1 MHGMQGVRSSI
12 LLSSTIFILRRCGRA
27 GGTSLPVLSSTAPC
41 LFYGRREI
49 IMAKERAKNLYVK
62 AAGPRSGAQIL
73 VECLEKEG
81 VEVIFGYPGAAV
93 LPLFDLLF
101 DGRVRFVLTRHEQG
115 ASHAADGYARVTGKP
130 GVCLATSG
138 PGAVNL
144 VTGLATAYMDS
155 VPLVAVT
162 GQVKTT
168 LIGNDAFQEAD
179 VTGITRPITKH
190 NYLVKDAREIPGV
203 VREAFY
209 LASSGR
215 PGPVLIDLP
224 VDVQQQVVEGDLPVP
239 APRQEKITF
248 SAHRGQIHRAAE
260 LIAASKR
267 PLIIAGGGAV
277 ISGAGRL
284 LVELADKIRCPAA
297 VTLMGMGVFPSGHE
311 FYLGMP
317 GMHGTVYANRAISES
332 DLIIAVGVRFDDRV
346 TGRTDAFAPRARI
359 IQIDID
365 PSSIGKNICVELP
378 ITADASAALARLLET
393 LKKLPDTG
401 KWLQRIARLKKD
413 HPLSYKE
420 ERGRMKPQSVI
431 EQIYKITEGRA
442 IIVTDVGQ
450 NQMWTAQWYPFERPR
465 RLITSGGLG
474 TMGFGLP
481 AAMGVKIA
489 SPRDTVF
496 LISGDGSIQMNLRE
510 LATCAAEGIDIK
522 IAVLNNGC
530 LGMVRQWQELFYKRR
545 YSQSLLCSP
554 DFVMLARSYGLDGAL
569 VRGNNG
575 VRPALK
581 KALSSRGTFIVD
593 FRVDRGENV
602 MPMVPAGEAIDR
614 MIGGMA

>member
-12 LLSSTIFILRRCGRA
+12 LLSSTIFILRRCGEAA
-27 GGTSLPVLSSTAPC
+27 GRRCPVPSLTAPC
-41 LFYGRREI
+41 LFFGERII
-49 IMAKERAKNLYVK
+49 IMKKKISKTTPSQDVHSRN
-62 AAGPRSGAQIL
+62 GARVL

-101 DGRVRFVLTRHEQG
+101 DSRVRFVLTRHEQG

-190 NYLVKDAREIPGV
+190 NYLLKDAREIPGA

-224 VDVQQQVVEGDLPVP
+224 VDVQQQVVEGDLFAPS
-239 APRQEKITF
+239 PRQEKINL

-260 LIAASKR
+260 LIAASQK

-277 ISGAGRL
+277 TSGAQRL
-284 LVELADKIRCPAA
+284 LVELADRIRCPAA
-297 VTLMGMGVFPSGHE
+297 VTLMGMGVFPAGHG

-365 PSSIGKNICVELP
+365 PSSIGKNIDADLP
-378 ITADASAALARLLET
+378 ITADASAALAQLLKA

-401 KWLQRIARLKKD
+401 KWLQRVARLKKEY
-413 HPLSYKE
+413 PLSYKDE
-420 ERGRMKPQSVI
+420 PGKIKPQSVI
-431 EQIYKITEGRA
+431 EEIYKVTKGRA

-481 AAMGVKIA
+481 AAMGAKIA

-530 LGMVRQWQELFYKRR
+530 LGMVRQWQELFYRRR

-581 KALSSRGTFIVD
+581 KALSSRKTFIVD
-593 FRVDRGENV
+593 FRVDSGENV